1 MKVLFMCTANS
12 CRSILSEAMF
22 NHLAPAG
29 FEAISSG
36 SFPKGQVLPR
46 SLSTLQAAGISVEG
60 LYSKGNDAFEGSPP
74 DIVITVCDNA
84 AGEACPVYFGL
95 AVKAH
100 WGLQDPS
107 HIRGDE
113 AQVDAAFKATLDIIA
128 ARCKAFF
135 ALPFASLSS
144 DGLKVELER
153 IALKPTGFQVEP
165 ERNVGHPV
173 GHSNLHGFLTPR

>member
-22 NHLAPAG
+22 NHLAPSG

-46 SLSTLQAAGISVEG
+46 SLTTLQAAGISTDG
-60 LYSKGNDAFEGSPP
+60 LYSKGNDAFEDSPP
-74 DIVITVCDNA
+74 DVVITVCDKA
-84 AGEACPVYFGL
+84 AGEACPVYFGP
-95 AVKAH
+95 AVKTH
-100 WGLQDPS
+100 WGLEDPS
-107 HIRGDE
+107 EVQGNE
-113 AQVDAAFKATLDIIA
+113 AQLEAAFTATLDIIA

-144 DGLKVELER
+144 DELKAEIDR
-153 IALKPTGFQVEP
+153 IA
-165 ERNVGHPV
+165 
-173 GHSNLHGFLTPR
+173 STPQPL